1 PPTARPIDGLS
12 GPGYVQGQE
21 REVVI
26 MFIDIRESTKLA
38 EHKLPF
44 DVVFILNQFFSEM
57 ADTLEDTGGHYA
69 QFNGDGLMALYGLD
83 SDLKTASVQA
93 LQGVQ
98 QMIRRLDILN
108 QRLSVELHQP
118 LRMGIGIHCGD
129 AIVGQMGPPKTP
141 IITALGD
148 NVNIAARLEAMTKE
162 FGVQVVISSET
173 VAAAELDFSNYP
185 LHDVEV
191 RGRENKIGVYA
202 VEDPK
207 SIPVP
212 AI

>member
-1 PPTARPIDGLS
+1 
-12 GPGYVQGQE
+12 
-21 REVVI
+21 
-26 MFIDIRESTKLA
+26 M
-38 EHKLPF
+38 
-44 DVVFILNQFFSEM
+44 
-57 ADTLEDTGGHYA
+57 
-69 QFNGDGLMALYGLD
+69 
-83 SDLKTASVQA
+83 QA

-98 QMIRRLDILN
+98 QMMRRLEILN

-162 FGVQVVISSET
+162 FGAEVVVSSDT
-173 VAAAELDFSNYP
+173 AAAGKIDFSAYP
-185 LHDVEV
+185 HHQVDV
-191 RGRENKIGVYA
+191 RGRETQIGVYA
-202 VEDPK
+202 VEDTK